1 MLLAVNKWKSI
12 NIIKAG
18 LERIGIRIAR
28 ELVYIVYICVLM
40 KKRKMQ
46 LRCPLQQISFSDL
59 NYTMFARILFI
70 FFNFSFWIGKFCLN
84 QGCLEPA
91 LVQPH
96 VFCDGPDLILALLV
110 AYIPVSWCLLQFP
123 SQKCQHYIHSFQ
135 NNVFASEINFSL
147 FLLYLSCFD
156 VGGQNPSCVCN

>member
-12 NIIKAG
+12 NIVKAG

-70 FFNFSFWIGKFCLN
+70 FI
-84 QGCLEPA
+84 
-91 LVQPH
+91 
-96 VFCDGPDLILALLV
+96 
-110 AYIPVSWCLLQFP
+110 
-123 SQKCQHYIHSFQ
+123 
-135 NNVFASEINFSL
+135 
-147 FLLYLSCFD
+147 
-156 VGGQNPSCVCN
+156 